1 LAFFVGPSL
10 PVRNMS
16 KSALSG
22 LGSFKREWSSSA
34 PLSSSP
40 EVLIPWEPTQASKP
54 PPKPPSKPLT
64 PSERRLIAIREALAG
79 YSAPPPPPLVGST
92 AQNNSA
98 IRAVIPPALHPP
110 PLARTQNKRVSP
122 TSSSDALTQKRARQL
137 PPDWLRDDVLSMPS
151 LSSSSA
157 ASSSTKSLTS
167 TSSTPSEPKKIA
179 PVFLSQEQTK
189 LLKLVQNG
197 ESVFYTG
204 SAGMF
209 DGCDSVPPYRVQ
221 QELESLFCFVRLS
234 RHCAKNTQR
243 LQMLWQ

>member
-1 LAFFVGPSL
+1 MSKS
-10 PVRNMS
+10 S

-34 PLSSSP
+34 PPSSSP

-54 PPKPPSKPLT
+54 PSKPLT
-64 PSERRLIAIREALAG
+64 ASERRLIAIQEALAG
-79 YSAPPPPPLVGST
+79 YSAPPPPPLAGST

-98 IRAVIPPALHPP
+98 VNRGVVPQASHPP
-110 PLARTQNKRVSP
+110 PLARVQNKRVSP

-137 PPDWLRDDVLSMPS
+137 PPDWLRDDALSMPS
-151 LSSSSA
+151 LSSSST
-157 ASSSTKSLTS
+157 ASNTTRSLTS
-167 TSSTPSEPKKIA
+167 TQSKSSTPSEPKKLA

-189 LLKLVQNG
+189 LLKLVQDG

-209 DGCDSVPPYRVQ
+209 DGCDSSSPYRVQ
-221 QELESLFCFVRLS
+221 QELESLFYFVRLS
-234 RHCAKNTQR
+234 RHCAGNIQR
-243 LQMLWQ
+243 PQMLWR

>member
-1 LAFFVGPSL
+1 MSKS
-10 PVRNMS
+10 S

-34 PLSSSP
+34 HPSSSP

-54 PPKPPSKPLT
+54 PLKPPSKPLT
-64 PSERRLIAIREALAG
+64 PSERRLIAIQEALAG
-79 YSAPPPPPLVGST
+79 YSAPPPPPLIGST

-98 IRAVIPPALHPP
+98 IRTVIPPALHPP

-151 LSSSSA
+151 LSS

-167 TSSTPSEPKKIA
+167 TSSTPSEPKKVA

-209 DGCDSVPPYRVQ
+209 DGCDSVPPYKVQ
-221 QELESLFCFVRLS
+221 QELESLSYFVRLS
-234 RHCAKNTQR
+234 RHCAKSTQR
-243 LQMLWQ
+243 LQMLWR

>member
-1 LAFFVGPSL
+1 MSKS
-10 PVRNMS
+10 S

-34 PLSSSP
+34 PPSSSP
-40 EVLIPWEPTQASKP
+40 EVLIPWEPTQP
-54 PPKPPSKPLT
+54 PLKPPSKPLT
-64 PSERRLIAIREALAG
+64 ASERRLIAIQEALAG
-79 YSAPPPPPLVGST
+79 YSA
-92 AQNNSA
+92 QNNSA
-98 IRAVIPPALHPP
+98 NRGVVPQALHPP
-110 PLARTQNKRVSP
+110 PLARVQNKRVSP

-137 PPDWLRDDVLSMPS
+137 PPDWLRDDALSMPS
-151 LSSSSA
+151 LSSSST
-157 ASSSTKSLTS
+157 ASSSTRSLTS
-167 TSSTPSEPKKIA
+167 TESKSSTSSEPKKLA

-189 LLKLVQNG
+189 LLKLVQDE

-221 QELESLFCFVRLS
+221 QELESLFYFVRLS

-243 LQMLWQ
+243 PQMLWR